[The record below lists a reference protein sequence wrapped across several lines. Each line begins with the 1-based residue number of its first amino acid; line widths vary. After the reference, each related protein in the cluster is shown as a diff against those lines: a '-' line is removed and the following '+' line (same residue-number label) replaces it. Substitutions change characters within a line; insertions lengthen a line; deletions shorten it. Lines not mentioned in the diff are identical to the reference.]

1 MGRRITRKQ
10 LKKDDEF
17 VSAAEVIFRWISDNA
32 KPLAV
37 GIAAVCVL
45 ALLGW
50 AVSRWMGAR
59 TDDASL
65 LLYHATMTF
74 EGEAAP
80 GSIAP
85 AGDIEA
91 AKVEFQQVIDSYG
104 RSEQADMARL
114 YLARIALSRGEMEE
128 ARTALVELAQKHGD
142 DVLGRLANLD
152 LINLRIASGQGTE
165 VAAELEAM
173 VTGRSTGLPR
183 DAALYRL
190 GELFV
195 EEGEPEKARSY
206 LEMLV
211 EEFPESPF
219 VTGAR
224 QRLLELG

>member
-17 VSAAEVIFRWISDNA
+17 VSAAEVIFRWIAENA
-32 KPLAV
+32 RPLV
-37 GIAAVCVL
+37 MGIAGVCVV
-45 ALLGW
+45 ALLWWGI
-50 AVSRWMGAR
+50 SGWMGSR

-65 LLYHATMTF
+65 LLYHATQTF

-80 GSIAP
+80 GSFTP
-85 AGDIEA
+85 AGDVAAAEA
-91 AKVEFQQVIDSYG
+91 EFQQVIDSYG

-114 YLARIALSRGEMEE
+114 YLARIALSRGETDA
-128 ARTALVELAQKHGD
+128 ARVALVELAENHGD
-142 DVLGRLANLD
+142 DVVGRLANLD
-152 LINLRIASGQGTE
+152 LLNLRIASGQGIE
-165 VAAELEAM
+165 VAADLEAM
-173 VTGRSTGLPR
+173 VAGQSAGLPR

-190 GELFV
+190 GELYADQ
-195 EEGEPEKARSY
+195 GESEKSRSY

-211 EEFPESPF
+211 EEFPESPY